1 MRFRLGEPGR
11 RAPPAVPRKDR
22 ARCGHDPHVTTA
34 VDSAR
39 RARFAAL
46 VAECGEPLQ
55 RYLRRRTDPD
65 TADDVLSEVLL
76 VCWRRLDEIPV
87 DALPWVYVVAS
98 NCLANARRAAR
109 RRERLV
115 QRIRVVD
122 PPQPAPSA
130 AESARMGGAAAAD
143 AELHAA
149 LRRLRPAE
157 AEVLRL
163 WAWEELAPGRIAV
176 VLGISANAASIRL
189 HRAKKALRAEL
200 ERAGAAPVGTEQPGF
215 GKVGLDAGH
224 VGDDGGSR

>member
-1 MRFRLGEPGR
+1 M
-11 RAPPAVPRKDR
+11 
-22 ARCGHDPHVTTA
+22 TTA
-34 VDSAR
+34 VDLAR
-39 RARFAAL
+39 RARFRAL
-46 VAECGEPLQ
+46 VAECGEPVR
-55 RYLRRRTDPD
+55 RYLRRRTDES
-65 TADDVLSEVLL
+65 TADDVLSDVLL

-87 DALPWVYVVAS
+87 DALPWVYVVAG

-122 PPQPAPSA
+122 PPQPVPSA
-130 AESARMGGAAAAD
+130 AESARTGGAAEAD

-149 LRRLRPAE
+149 LRRLRPAD

-163 WAWEELAPGRIAV
+163 WAWEELAPAQIAS
-176 VLGISANAASIRL
+176 VLGISANAVSIRL

-200 ERAGAAPVGTEQPGF
+200 ERVGAAPVATGAPGI
-215 GKVGLDAGH
+215 GKVGRDAGH